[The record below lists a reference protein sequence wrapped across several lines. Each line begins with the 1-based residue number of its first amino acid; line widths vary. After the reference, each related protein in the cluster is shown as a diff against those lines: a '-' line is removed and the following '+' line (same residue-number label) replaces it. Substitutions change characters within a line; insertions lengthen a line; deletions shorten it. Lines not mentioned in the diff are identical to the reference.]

1 MTAIAKV
8 LKYPC
13 VFRANCKEAI
23 TIMEFFLQLLVNGI
37 SLGLLYALSALGF
50 VMIFKSSSVLN
61 FAHGE
66 LLAIGAF
73 LFLVLS
79 AWAKLPLVLAFAFT
93 LIGSFALGFIVERLF
108 LRPLIGEALIQVIM
122 LTVGLAAMF
131 KGLMLFAFGG
141 DIHSYPE
148 FLPEGLSLQLGTIQ
162 VPSVYVAALIIGI
175 VFLILFGFFFK
186 YSSQGI
192 YMRSVADNQPAAL
205 SLGVHVRRVFALSW
219 AIAAL
224 VCAMSGI
231 VLGIIN
237 GVNVHNLSGIGLKV
251 FPVVILGGLDSI
263 GGAILGGIIIGLL
276 ETFTGG
282 YISTS
287 LREIIPYIVLVFILM
302 VRPYGLFGLVEIE
315 RV

>member
-1 MTAIAKV
+1 
-8 LKYPC
+8 
-13 VFRANCKEAI
+13 
-23 TIMEFFLQLLVNGI
+23 MEFFLQLLVNGI
-37 SLGLLYALSALGF
+37 SLGFLYALSALGF

-66 LLAIGAF
+66 LMAIGAF

-79 AWAKLPLVLAFAFT
+79 SWAKLPLIPAFILT
-93 LIGSFALGFIVERLF
+93 LVGSFSLGFILEKFF
-108 LRPLIGEALIQVIM
+108 LRPLIGEALIEVIM
-122 LTVGLAAMF
+122 LTLGLALMF
-131 KGLMLFAFGG
+131 RGLLLFIFGG
-141 DIHSYPE
+141 DTVSYVS
-148 FLPEGLSLQLGTIQ
+148 FLPEGLALHWRGVQI
-162 VPSVYVAALIIGI
+162 PSAYVAAFLVGII
-175 VFLILFGFFFK
+175 FLLLFGLFFK

-192 YMRSVADNQPAAL
+192 YMRSVADNQTAAL

-219 AIAAL
+219 AIACL

-231 VLGIIN
+231 VLGVIN
-237 GVNVHNLSGIGLKV
+237 GVNVYDLSGIGLKV

-282 YISTS
+282 YVSTS
-287 LREIIPYIVLVFILM
+287 LKDVIPYVALIIILM
-302 VRPYGLFGLVEIE
+302 IKPYGLFGLEEIE

>member
-1 MTAIAKV
+1 MD
-8 LKYPC
+8 
-13 VFRANCKEAI
+13 
-23 TIMEFFLQLLVNGI
+23 FFLQLLVNGI

-66 LLAIGAF
+66 LVALGAF

-79 AWAKLPLVLAFAFT
+79 AWAKLPIVFAFALT
-93 LIGSFALGFIVERLF
+93 LVGSFAIGFIIERFF

-131 KGLMLFAFGG
+131 KGLMLFIFGG
-141 DIHSYPE
+141 DIRNYPP
-148 FLPEGLSLQLGTIQ
+148 FLPETLGVRFGAVS
-162 VPSVYVAALIIGI
+162 VPSVYMATFIIGI
-175 VFLILFGFFFK
+175 VFLIIFGMFFK

-231 VLGIIN
+231 VLGTLN
-237 GVNVHNLSGIGLKV
+237 GVNVHNLTAIGLKV

-263 GGAILGGIIIGLL
+263 GGAILGGVIIGVL

-282 YISTS
+282 YVSTS
-287 LREIIPYIVLVFILM
+287 LREIVPYMVLVFILM

>member
-1 MTAIAKV
+1 
-8 LKYPC
+8 
-13 VFRANCKEAI
+13 
-23 TIMEFFLQLLVNGI
+23 MEFFLQLLVNGI

-66 LLAIGAF
+66 LIAIGAF
-73 LFLVLS
+73 LFLVMS
-79 AWAKLPLVLAFAFT
+79 AWAKLPIIVSFALTLV
-93 LIGSFALGFIVERLF
+93 GSFALGFIIERLF

-122 LTVGLAAMF
+122 LTLGLAAMF
-131 KGLMLFAFGG
+131 RGLMLVVFGG
-141 DIHSYPE
+141 DIHSYPQ
-148 FLPEGLSLQLGTIQ
+148 FLPQALSLQLGAVY
-162 VPSVYVAALIIGI
+162 VPSVSVATFIIGI
-175 VFLILFGFFFK
+175 LFLLIFGMFFK

-237 GVNVHNLSGIGLKV
+237 GVNVHNLSVIGLKV

-263 GGAILGGIIIGLL
+263 GGAILGGVIIGVL

-282 YISTS
+282 YVSTS
-287 LREIIPYIVLVFILM
+287 LREIIPYVALVFILM

>member
-1 MTAIAKV
+1 
-8 LKYPC
+8 
-13 VFRANCKEAI
+13 
-23 TIMEFFLQLLVNGI
+23 MEFFLHILVNGI
-37 SLGLLYALSALGF
+37 SLGFLYALSALGF

-79 AWAKLPLVLAFAFT
+79 TWAKLPILLAFILT
-93 LIGSFALGFIVERLF
+93 LIGSFSLGFIVERFF
-108 LRPLIGEALIQVIM
+108 LRPLIGEALIEVIM

-131 KGLMLFAFGG
+131 KGLMLFVFGG
-141 DIHSYPE
+141 DIHQYVN
-148 FLPEGLSLQLGTIQ
+148 FLPEGLTMQWGAISI
-162 VPSVYVAALIIGI
+162 PSVYVATFIIGI
-175 VFLILFGFFFK
+175 IFLILFGFFFK

-237 GVNVHNLSGIGLKV
+237 GINVHELSAIGLKV

>member
-1 MTAIAKV
+1 MD
-8 LKYPC
+8 
-13 VFRANCKEAI
+13 
-23 TIMEFFLQLLVNGI
+23 FFLQLLVNGM
-37 SLGLLYALSALGF
+37 SLGLLYAVSALGF

-61 FAHGE
+61 LAHGE

-73 LFLVLS
+73 LFLALS
-79 AWAKLPLVLAFAFT
+79 AWAHLPIFLSFVLT
-93 LIGSFALGFIVERLF
+93 LIGTFALGFVVERLF
-108 LRPLIGEALIQVIM
+108 LRPLIGEKLIEVIM
-122 LTVGLAAMF
+122 MTLGLGIMF
-131 KGLMLFAFGG
+131 KGLLLFIFGG
-141 DIHSYPE
+141 DIHSYPD
-148 FLPEGLSLQLGTIQ
+148 FLPEGLALEMGAIAI
-162 VPSVYVAALIIGI
+162 PSVYVASFI
-175 VFLILFGFFFK
+175 VGVLFLLVFGFFFK

-219 AIAAL
+219 AIAFIVA
-224 VCAMSGI
+224 AISGI

-237 GVNVHNLSGIGLKV
+237 GVNVHNLSAIGLKV

-282 YISTS
+282 YVSTS
-287 LREIIPYIVLVFILM
+287 LKEIVPYIVLIFILM
-302 VRPYGLFGLVEIE
+302 VKPYGLFGLVEIE

>member
-1 MTAIAKV
+1 
-8 LKYPC
+8 
-13 VFRANCKEAI
+13 
-23 TIMEFFLQLLVNGI
+23 MEFFLQLLVNGI
-37 SLGLLYALSALGF
+37 SLGFLYALSALGF

-79 AWAKLPLVLAFAFT
+79 AWAKLPIVLAFALT
-93 LIGSFALGFIVERLF
+93 LIGSFSLGFVVERLF
-108 LRPLIGEALIQVIM
+108 LRPLIGEALIEVIM

-131 KGLMLFAFGG
+131 KGSLLFVFGG
-141 DIHSYPE
+141 DIHGYPN

-162 VPSVYVAALIIGI
+162 VPSVYVAAFIIGI
-175 VFLILFGFFFK
+175 LFLIMFGFFFK

-224 VCAMSGI
+224 VCAMSGM

-237 GVNVHNLSGIGLKV
+237 GVNVHEFEWYRPQSL
-251 FPVVILGGLDSI
+251 P
-263 GGAILGGIIIGLL
+263 
-276 ETFTGG
+276 GG
-282 YISTS
+282 YFRWAGQYWRGHFRGYYYWFAGD
-287 LREIIPYIVLVFILM
+287 L
-302 VRPYGLFGLVEIE
+302 YGRIYLHLFAGSYPLYCTRLYSYGKAIWSFWAGGN
-315 RV
+315 RACIKSRRDFMK

>member
-1 MTAIAKV
+1 MD
-8 LKYPC
+8 
-13 VFRANCKEAI
+13 
-23 TIMEFFLQLLVNGI
+23 FFLQLLVSGI
-37 SLGLLYALSALGF
+37 SLGFLYALSALGF

-66 LLAIGAF
+66 LMAIGAF
-73 LFLVLS
+73 LFLALS
-79 AWAKLPLVLAFAFT
+79 AWADLPIILAFALT
-93 LIGSFALGFIVERLF
+93 LVGSFTLGFILEKFF

-122 LTVGLAAMF
+122 LTLGLALMF
-131 KGLMLFAFGG
+131 RGLLLFIFGG
-141 DIHSYPE
+141 DIHDYPD
-148 FLPEGLSLQLGTIQ
+148 FLPEALSMQWGAIQ
-162 VPSVYVAALIIGI
+162 IPAVYVAAFGIGI
-175 VFLILFGFFFK
+175 LFLVLFGLFFK

-237 GVNVHNLSGIGLKV
+237 GINVHELSSIGLKV

-263 GGAILGGIIIGLL
+263 GGAILGGVIIGLL

-287 LREIIPYIVLVFILM
+287 LREIIPYIVLIFILM
-302 VRPYGLFGLVEIE
+302 VKPYGLFGLVEIE

>member
-1 MTAIAKV
+1 
-8 LKYPC
+8 
-13 VFRANCKEAI
+13 
-23 TIMEFFLQLLVNGI
+23 MEFFIQLLI
-37 SLGLLYALSALGF
+37 QGLSVGFLYALAALGF

-73 LFLVLS
+73 IFLAFSVWL
-79 AWAKLPLVLAFAFT
+79 KLPIYLSFLLTLVGTFAM
-93 LIGSFALGFIVERLF
+93 GFVIERLF
-108 LRPLIGEALIQVIM
+108 LRPLIGEALIEVIM

-131 KGLMLFAFGG
+131 KGLLLVIFGG
-141 DIHSYPE
+141 NLFNYPD
-148 FLPEGLSLQLGTIQ
+148 FLPAGLTIRWGAINI
-162 VPSVYVAALIIGI
+162 PPVYVASFIIGI
-175 VFLILFGFFFK
+175 IFLSIFGFFFK

-205 SLGVHVRRVFALSW
+205 SLGVHVRRVFAMSW

-224 VCAMSGI
+224 VCAISGI
-231 VLGIIN
+231 ILGIMN
-237 GVNVHNLSGIGLKV
+237 GINVHDISVLGLKV
-251 FPVVILGGLDSI
+251 FPVVILGGLESI
-263 GGAILGGIIIGLL
+263 GGAIIGGLIIGIL

-287 LREIIPYIVLVFILM
+287 LKEVIPYVVLVFILL
-302 VRPYGLFGLVEIE
+302 VKPYGLFGLVEIE

>member
-1 MTAIAKV
+1 MD
-8 LKYPC
+8 
-13 VFRANCKEAI
+13 
-23 TIMEFFLQLLVNGI
+23 FFLQLLVNGI
-37 SLGLLYALSALGF
+37 SLGFLYALSALGF

-79 AWAKLPLVLAFAFT
+79 SWANLPIIVAFAFT
-93 LIGSFALGFIVERLF
+93 LIGSFSLGFIIERFF
-108 LRPLIGEALIQVIM
+108 LRRLIGEALIEVIM
-122 LTVGLAAMF
+122 LTVGLAIMF
-131 KGLMLFAFGG
+131 KGLLLFIFGG
-141 DIHSYPE
+141 DIRSYRE
-148 FLPEGLSLQLGTIQ
+148 FLPEGLSITWGSIGI
-162 VPSVYVAALIIGI
+162 PSVYVASFIIGI
-175 VFLILFGFFFK
+175 LFLILFGFFFK

-192 YMRSVADNQPAAL
+192 YMRSVADNQSAAL

-237 GVNVHNLSGIGLKV
+237 GVNVHELSSIGLKV

-263 GGAILGGIIIGLL
+263 GGAIIGGIIIGLL

-287 LREIIPYIVLVFILM
+287 LREVIPYIVLVLILM
-302 VRPYGLFGLVEIE
+302 VKPYGLFGLVEIE

>member
-1 MTAIAKV
+1 
-8 LKYPC
+8 
-13 VFRANCKEAI
+13 
-23 TIMEFFLQLLVNGI
+23 MEFFFQLLINGI
-37 SLGLLYALSALGF
+37 SLGFLYALSALGF

-61 FAHGE
+61 LAHGE

-73 LFLVLS
+73 VFLVLS
-79 AWAKLPLVLAFAFT
+79 SWANLPIVLAFALT
-93 LIGSFALGFIVERLF
+93 LIGTFALGFIVERLF
-108 LRPLIGEALIQVIM
+108 LRPLIGEHLIEVIM
-122 LTVGLAAMF
+122 MTLGLGIMF
-131 KGLMLFAFGG
+131 KGLLLFIFGG
-141 DIHSYPE
+141 DIHIYPD
-148 FLPEGLSLQLGTIQ
+148 FLPEGLSLRWGSIQ
-162 VPSVYVAALIIGI
+162 IPSVNVAAFIIGI
-175 VFLILFGFFFK
+175 IFLVIFGFFFK

-219 AIAAL
+219 AIAFL
-224 VCAMSGI
+224 VAAMSGI

-237 GVNVHNLSGIGLKV
+237 GINVHELSAIGLKV
-251 FPVVILGGLDSI
+251 FPVVILGGLDSV

-287 LREIIPYIVLVFILM
+287 LREVVPYIVLVIILM
-302 VRPYGLFGLVEIE
+302 VKPYGLFGIAEIE